1 MAHMPQA
8 HPVPDKPPLHL
19 RGGYLAV
26 AAPEDLV
33 ETCFAVPA
41 IRALRHGRPQSTLA
55 VTTPASLAPI
65 WKRVRGINHVVSYPD
80 RAGPG
85 AIAAL
90 LQQTGV
96 TYESSIAWEPSN
108 AARAMARLRIHQRF
122 GYDHKRLTPHLNEP
136 LEAATTLGPV
146 EHRVRY
152 YLKLVEKLHI
162 EAFVPNNFRTAP
174 LPARPTPP
182 RLALCPGSEF
192 GPSFRWPLD
201 RFAEAAIALQDR
213 HQAELV
219 ILSMP
224 GQTNEA
230 NALADLLGTRAS
242 NHAGGFDLEALLDAI
257 VHCSA
262 LLASDGILPHLAA
275 FSGLPAAVAFGP
287 GNPDLRRPLGRIHT
301 ILTQH
306 PECGPCLRSKCPL
319 DHRCML
325 EITVP
330 QACEAVSA
338 MLDPAGNPS

>member
-1 MAHMPQA
+1 MAEMPQA
-8 HPVPDKPPLHL
+8 NPIPDKPPLHL
-19 RGGYLAV
+19 RGGYLAI

-33 ETCFAVPA
+33 EACFAVPA
-41 IRALRHGRPQSTLA
+41 IRALRHGRPNSTLA

-65 WKRVRGINHVVSYPD
+65 WERVHGINHVVSYPD
-80 RAGPG
+80 RSSAG
-85 AIAAL
+85 AIASL
-90 LQQTGV
+90 LEKTGA
-96 TYESSIAWEPSN
+96 TYESSIAWDPSN
-108 AARAMARLRIHQRF
+108 AAKAMAKLRIRQRF
-122 GYDHKRLTPHLNEP
+122 GYDQKRLTPHLNEP
-136 LEAATTLGPV
+136 LDPAVPLGPV
-146 EHRVRY
+146 DHRVRH
-152 YLKLVEKLHI
+152 YLKLVEKLDI

-174 LPARPTPP
+174 LPARPSPP
-182 RLALCPGSEF
+182 RIALCPGSEF
-192 GPSFRWPLD
+192 GPSFQWPLE
-201 RFAEAAIALQDR
+201 RFAEAATKLQDR

-224 GQTNEA
+224 GQDNGA
-230 NALADLLGTRAS
+230 NSLAAMLGKRAS
-242 NHAGGFDLEALLDAI
+242 NHAGSFDLDDLLNAI

-275 FSGLPAAVAFGP
+275 FSGLPSAVAFGP

-325 EITVP
+325 EISVA

-338 MLDPAGNPS
+338 LIQRP